1 MDFIGAMSWQHWA
14 LTALVIAI
22 GITIGMAFPG
32 VVKWICEGI
41 AFVVIWLAKLIKK
54 SLVSL
59 PLKAKGFVV
68 LILLVFLLFILFWF
82 GDVKVFPTIA
92 HSSAKTVSP
101 QVTSAP
107 VPIMVPVPQAVTV
120 PTSAVT
126 PVAAPVAPATSASVV
141 PTSSATVTPAPP
153 TPTASASAAKSVEAK
168 VCTPVPPG
176 FTASKNAKSLGLN
189 EC

>member
-1 MDFIGAMSWQHWA
+1 MDFISAMSWQHWA

-92 HSSAKTVSP
+92 RSSTKTVSP
-101 QVTSAP
+101 QVAPAP
-107 VPIMVPVPQAVTV
+107 VPT
-120 PTSAVT
+120 TAVT
-126 PVAAPVAPATSASVV
+126 PVATPVVPTTSASVA
-141 PTSSATVTPAPP
+141 PASSATVTPVPP

>member
-1 MDFIGAMSWQHWA
+1 MDFISAMSWQHWA
-14 LTALVIAI
+14 LVVLIIAM

-41 AFVVIWLAKLIKK
+41 AFVVVWLAKLIKK

-92 HSSAKTVSP
+92 RSSTKTVSP
-101 QVTSAP
+101 QVAPAP
-107 VPIMVPVPQAVTV
+107 VPIMVPG
-120 PTSAVT
+120 
-126 PVAAPVAPATSASVV
+126 ASSV
-141 PTSSATVTPAPP
+141 P
-153 TPTASASAAKSVEAK
+153 TPTTRVNPAGTPAHAVMS
-168 VCTPVPPG
+168 TPVTPSVPANQTTQEKPKNFSCGVVGCDPG
-176 FTASKNAKSLGLN
+176 ETRK
-189 EC
+189 